1 MADALKKPEGL
12 REHKKRRTHQRIA
25 EVGLNLFLANGY
37 DATTLDEIAAA
48 AGISRRTFFSYFKSK
63 DEILLA
69 QLSCYVDAL
78 KLSVHQD
85 AACGARPADIARDAL
100 LRFARRFQSP
110 HAKAIARL
118 LRGNEV
124 LQARGAGGYQR
135 LQRLENALHEGLR
148 ELWPEQERSAPLRIV
163 AMASITVL
171 RFAIE
176 GWFQEDCNASL
187 EKYVEDAFEHLKAEI

>member
-25 EVGLNLFLANGY
+25 EAGLNLFLANGY

-69 QLSCYVDAL
+69 QLSSYVDAL
-78 KLSVHQD
+78 KLSVLQD
-85 AACGARPADIARDAL
+85 ASAGTRPVDIARDAL

-110 HAKAIARL
+110 HAIAIARL
-118 LRGNEV
+118 MRGNEV
-124 LQARGAGGYQR
+124 LRVRGAGGY
-135 LQRLENALHEGLR
+135 QRLENALHEGLR
-148 ELWPEQERSAPLRIV
+148 ELWPGQERNDRLRIV
-163 AMASITVL
+163 AMASIAVL

-176 GWFQEDCNASL
+176 GWFQEDCDASL